1 MMKLFT
7 MSCAALTAA
16 GTAGDEL
23 AFEQL
28 TFGQKMTEG
37 AITLVLGMG
46 TVFAVLVFLWVIIAL
61 VGKAIGAANKP
72 AKKEAAPA
80 PVAAPA
86 PAPSP
91 APAPAPAPVQ
101 TDLSEAELVA
111 VMTAAIAAFGGESQ
125 TRIRIR
131 SVRRTTNWNK

>member
-16 GTAGDEL
+16 GTAGEEL

-28 TFGQKMTEG
+28 TFGQKMAEG
-37 AITLVLGMG
+37 AITLVLGLG
-46 TVFAVLVFLWVIIAL
+46 TVFAVLIFLWVIIAL
-61 VGKAIGAANKP
+61 VGKAIGATNKP
-72 AKKEAAPA
+72 AKKEVAPA
-80 PVAAPA
+80 VPAPA
-86 PAPSP
+86 PAPAL

>member
-1 MMKLFT
+1 MNLFT
-7 MSCAALTAA
+7 MTCAALAAA
-16 GTAGDEL
+16 GTAGETI
-23 AFEQL
+23 AFEDM
-28 TFGQKMTEG
+28 TFGQKMGEG

-46 TVFAVLVFLWVIIAL
+46 TVFAVLIFLWVIIAA
-61 VGKAIGAANKP
+61 VGAVIGGTNKP
-72 AKKEAAPA
+72 KKKASEPAPAAVPAPAPAPA

-86 PAPSP
+86 PA
-91 APAPAPAPVQ
+91 VQ

-111 VMTAAIAAFGGESQ
+111 VMTAAIAAFGGESS

>member
-16 GTAGDEL
+16 GTAGEEL

-46 TVFAVLVFLWVIIAL
+46 TVFAVLVFLWL
-61 VGKAIGAANKP
+61 NKCRDP
-72 AKKEAAPA
+72 IT
-80 PVAAPA
+80 V
-86 PAPSP
+86 
-91 APAPAPAPVQ
+91 
-101 TDLSEAELVA
+101 
-111 VMTAAIAAFGGESQ
+111 
-125 TRIRIR
+125 
-131 SVRRTTNWNK
+131 SVRVEPMLVI